1 MKYVHIGWYQEDNH
15 DKVWGIIQ
23 LTGNDWLG
31 NYVTFWG
38 RRGKKLQTKIY
49 QDQSEWNMDRLFEGK
64 ASKGYQQIDITK
76 LNEESI
82 NEITDLGVLAPLHQ
96 YSALKYIK
104 IMAEAM
110 PGIDQYAY
118 FDTIFH
124 ADVPT
129 IHRMFAI
136 PYKFY
141 EEGVMRYG
149 FHGIACE
156 SVLYNMERICDMSR
170 YRKIVIAHLGNGC
183 SATAVKDG
191 LSFETS
197 MGFTAL
203 DGLVMGTRCGRIDPG
218 VLLYLAHHYGMSHQE
233 IEKLLY
239 KECGLKGTSGIS
251 SDMRQLEESNE
262 KRARGCNRC
271 FLSCCYRRNHEAYRY
286 NGRYRC
292 YSFFWRYRRKFP
304 SNQKKTSCKA

>member
-1 MKYVHIGWYQEDNH
+1 MLNAGSSSVKFAVINTVDTDRAEVRGGFDNDTLTLTSRRQGE
-15 DKVWGIIQ
+15 DKVCSVFLSAEEAMELWIKSLKTDYNIIAI
-23 LTGNDWLG
+23 GHRVVHG
-31 NYVTFWG
+31 GEKF
-38 RRGKKLQTKIY
+38 KH
-49 QDQSEWNMDRLFEGK
+49 
-64 ASKGYQQIDITK
+64 ITK

-183 SATAVKDG
+183 SATAVKEAKSPFPTIHPPPPHFYFPRCLAERPRRAVHPWQHG
-191 LSFETS
+191 GSA
-197 MGFTAL
+197 GGHAL
-203 DGLVMGTRCGRIDPG
+203 LRCRQVRIR
-218 VLLYLAHHYGMSHQE
+218 V
-233 IEKLLY
+233 
-239 KECGLKGTSGIS
+239 SG
-251 SDMRQLEESNE
+251 EV
-262 KRARGCNRC
+262 
-271 FLSCCYRRNHEAYRY
+271 
-286 NGRYRC
+286 
-292 YSFFWRYRRKFP
+292 
-304 SNQKKTSCKA
+304 